1 VIIIKIKATIE
12 IAITITASTIVTIFS
27 LVNKG
32 GKGGGG
38 DLCLKALTYSMK
50 KLDKE
55 MDLSN
60 LNKT

>member
-1 VIIIKIKATIE
+1 VIIIKKKAKIE
-12 IAITITASTIVTIFS
+12 KAITKTASKIFKIFFF
-27 LVNKG
+27 VKKG